1 LSGFWRKASVVLGEL
16 KEMSKKKYVSPVDFA
31 VVYTGLGNR
40 NSAFQWL
47 ERAYK
52 ERAMRIQELPDATF
66 DRLRADPRFRDPMRR
81 IGLPQ

>member
-1 LSGFWRKASVVLGEL
+1 
-16 KEMSKKKYVSPVDFA
+16 MSKRKYVSPVDIA
-31 VVYTGLGNR
+31 IVYTGLGDR

-47 ERAYK
+47 ERAYR

-66 DRLRADPRFRDPMRR
+66 DSLRADPRFRDLMRR